1 MHDQEPGTGWDASAL
16 AGLIALLLNVE
27 NLEQALRHLAEM
39 AVAAIPDGPS
49 CGITVARNGR
59 PTTAV
64 YAGSIP
70 KAVHDDQ
77 YERGDGPGLEA
88 ARTGRVVVVQ
98 DLATE
103 GRWGGFPAA
112 AMQGGA
118 RGVYAHPLKM
128 SDGTSGALCLY
139 AHEPGLFP
147 EPVQVV
153 ARQFA
158 EPARLLLEGVIHRL
172 SQEEVISQLNDAISS
187 RAVIGQATGIIMAQR
202 RCSSEEAMNALIKI
216 SNDRNLKLRDVARV
230 MIEAFAPRK
239 G

>member
-39 AVAAIPDGPS
+39 AVAVIPDGPS
-49 CGITVARNGR
+49 CGITVVRNGR

-77 YERGDGPGLEA
+77 YQRGEGPGLEA
-88 ARTGRVVVVQ
+88 ARTGQVIVVQ

-103 GRWGGFPAA
+103 DRWGGFPAA
-112 AMQGGA
+112 AMQGGV
-118 RGVYAHPLKM
+118 RGLYAHPLTM
-128 SDGTSGALCLY
+128 SNGTSGAMCLY

-158 EPARLLLEGVIHRL
+158 EPARLLLEGVVQRL
-172 SQEEVISQLNDAISS
+172 SQEEVISQLNEAISS

-202 RCSSEEAMNALIKI
+202 KCSSEEAMNALIKI

-230 MIEAFAPRK
+230 MVEAFAPRK